1 MTAIIKISNVTQVFI
16 LAIVLWS
23 FYAVMLLDDPSVYA
37 ENNLLESTQALT
49 LALAL
54 VFFLVPVFDSVRND
68 RLIAV
73 FLSLLSLGFI
83 LRELDVEQFDLP
95 NLLILLGSGKGRN
108 LLLGTGLLLTL
119 ITALFKF
126 RYYLSLSRCFFR
138 HGAGIAT
145 LFAGLF
151 LVVGDMFEK
160 IDIPYHVLY
169 EESLELLGYA
179 VLLLAASK
187 LARREVKSDTFIR

>member
-1 MTAIIKISNVTQVFI
+1 MTAIIKISNVTQALI

-73 FLSLLSLGFI
+73 FMSLLSLGFI

-95 NLLILLGSGKGRN
+95 NILILLGSGKGRS

-119 ITALFKF
+119 ATALFKF

-151 LVVGDMFEK
+151 LVIGDMFEK

-169 EESLELLGYA
+169 EESLELVGYA
-179 VLLLAASK
+179 ILLLAASK

>member
-119 ITALFKF
+119 VTALFKF

>member
-1 MTAIIKISNVTQVFI
+1 MTAIIKISNVTQALI

-54 VFFLVPVFDSVRND
+54 VFFLVPIFDSVRND

-73 FLSLLSLGFI
+73 FMSLLSLGFI

-95 NLLILLGSGKGRN
+95 NILILLGSGKGRN

-119 ITALFKF
+119 ATALFKF

-151 LVVGDMFEK
+151 LVIGDMFEK

-169 EESLELLGYA
+169 EESLELVGYA
-179 VLLLAASK
+179 ILLLAASK

>member
-119 ITALFKF
+119 VTALFKF

-151 LVVGDMFEK
+151 LVVGDIFEK

-169 EESLELLGYA
+169 EESLELVGYA
-179 VLLLAASK
+179 ILLLAASK

>member
-119 ITALFKF
+119 VTALFKF

-151 LVVGDMFEK
+151 LVVGDIFEK

>member
-49 LALAL
+49 LALAW

-119 ITALFKF
+119 VTALFKF

-151 LVVGDMFEK
+151 LVVGDIFEK

-169 EESLELLGYA
+169 EESLELVGYA
-179 VLLLAASK
+179 ILLLAASK

>member
-1 MTAIIKISNVTQVFI
+1 M
-16 LAIVLWS
+16 
-23 FYAVMLLDDPSVYA
+23 
-37 ENNLLESTQALT
+37 ESTQALT

-119 ITALFKF
+119 VTALFKF

-151 LVVGDMFEK
+151 LVVGDIFEK

-169 EESLELLGYA
+169 EESLELVGYA
-179 VLLLAASK
+179 ILLLAASK

>member
-1 MTAIIKISNVTQVFI
+1 MTAIIKISNVTQALI

-23 FYAVMLLDDPSVYA
+23 FYAVMLLDDSTVYA
-37 ENNLLESTQALT
+37 ENNLLESTQVLT

-68 RLIAV
+68 RLIAT
-73 FLSLLSLGFI
+73 FMSLLSLGFI

-95 NLLILLGSGKGRN
+95 NILIVLGSGKGRN
-108 LLLGTGLLLTL
+108 LLLGAGLLLTFA
-119 ITALFKF
+119 TALFKF

-138 HGAGIAT
+138 HGAGITT
-145 LFAGLF
+145 LLAGLF
-151 LVVGDMFEK
+151 LVIGDMFEK

-169 EESLELLGYA
+169 EESLELIGYA
-179 VLLLAASK
+179 ILLLAASK

>member
-1 MTAIIKISNVTQVFI
+1 MTAIIKISNVTQALI

-23 FYAVMLLDDPSVYA
+23 FYAVMLLDDPSAYA

-73 FLSLLSLGFI
+73 FMSLLSLGFI

-95 NLLILLGSGKGRN
+95 NILILLGSGKGRN

-119 ITALFKF
+119 ATALFKF

-151 LVVGDMFEK
+151 LVIGDMFEK

-169 EESLELLGYA
+169 EESLELVGYA
-179 VLLLAASK
+179 ILLLAASK

>member
-1 MTAIIKISNVTQVFI
+1 MTAIIKISNVTQALI

-49 LALAL
+49 LSLAL

-73 FLSLLSLGFI
+73 FMSLLSLGFI

-95 NLLILLGSGKGRN
+95 NILILLGSGKGRN

-119 ITALFKF
+119 ATALFKF

-151 LVVGDMFEK
+151 LVIGDMFEK

-169 EESLELLGYA
+169 EESLELVGYA
-179 VLLLAASK
+179 ILLLAASK

>member
-1 MTAIIKISNVTQVFI
+1 M
-16 LAIVLWS
+16 
-23 FYAVMLLDDPSVYA
+23 
-37 ENNLLESTQALT
+37 T

-119 ITALFKF
+119 VTALFKF

-151 LVVGDMFEK
+151 LVVGDIFEK

-169 EESLELLGYA
+169 EESLELVGYA
-179 VLLLAASK
+179 ILLLAASK

>member
-1 MTAIIKISNVTQVFI
+1 MTAIIKISNVTQALI

-23 FYAVMLLDDPSVYA
+23 FYAVMLLDDPTVYA
-37 ENNLLESTQALT
+37 ENNLLESTQVLT

-68 RLIAV
+68 RLIAT
-73 FLSLLSLGFI
+73 FMSLLSLGFI

-95 NLLILLGSGKGRN
+95 NILIVLGSGKGRN
-108 LLLGTGLLLTL
+108 LLLGAGLLLTFA
-119 ITALFKF
+119 TALFKF

-138 HGAGIAT
+138 HGAGITT
-145 LFAGLF
+145 LLAGLF
-151 LVVGDMFEK
+151 LVIGDMFEK

-169 EESLELLGYA
+169 EESLELIGYA
-179 VLLLAASK
+179 ILLLAASK

>member
-37 ENNLLESTQALT
+37 ENNLLESTQAFT

-119 ITALFKF
+119 VTALFKF

-151 LVVGDMFEK
+151 LVVGDIFEK

-169 EESLELLGYA
+169 EESLELVGYA
-179 VLLLAASK
+179 ILLLAASK

>member
-1 MTAIIKISNVTQVFI
+1 MTAIIKISNVTQALI

-73 FLSLLSLGFI
+73 FMSLLSLGFI

-95 NLLILLGSGKGRN
+95 NILILLGSGKGRN

-119 ITALFKF
+119 ATALFKF

-138 HGAGIAT
+138 HGAGITT
-145 LFAGLF
+145 LLAGLF
-151 LVVGDMFEK
+151 LVIGDMFEK

-169 EESLELLGYA
+169 EESLELVGYA
-179 VLLLAASK
+179 ILLLAASK

>member
-119 ITALFKF
+119 VTALFKF
-126 RYYLSLSRCFFR
+126 
-138 HGAGIAT
+138 A
-145 LFAGLF
+145 
-151 LVVGDMFEK
+151 
-160 IDIPYHVLY
+160 
-169 EESLELLGYA
+169 
-179 VLLLAASK
+179 
-187 LARREVKSDTFIR
+187 

>member
-1 MTAIIKISNVTQVFI
+1 MTAIIKISNVTQALI

-23 FYAVMLLDDPSVYA
+23 FYAVMLLDDLSVYA

-73 FLSLLSLGFI
+73 FMSLLSLGFI

-95 NLLILLGSGKGRN
+95 NILILLGSGKGRN

-119 ITALFKF
+119 ATALFKF

-151 LVVGDMFEK
+151 LVIGDMFEK

-169 EESLELLGYA
+169 EESLELVGYA
-179 VLLLAASK
+179 ILLLAASK

>member
-108 LLLGTGLLLTL
+108 LMLGTGLLLTL
-119 ITALFKF
+119 VTALFKF

-151 LVVGDMFEK
+151 LVVGDIFEK

-169 EESLELLGYA
+169 EESLELVGYA
-179 VLLLAASK
+179 ILLLAASK

>member
-1 MTAIIKISNVTQVFI
+1 MTAIIKISNVTQALI

-73 FLSLLSLGFI
+73 FMSLLSLGFI

-95 NLLILLGSGKGRN
+95 NILILLGSGKGRN

-119 ITALFKF
+119 ATALFKF

-151 LVVGDMFEK
+151 LVIGDMFEK

-169 EESLELLGYA
+169 EESLELVGYA
-179 VLLLAASK
+179 ILLLAASK

>member
-1 MTAIIKISNVTQVFI
+1 MTAIIKISNVTQALI

-23 FYAVMLLDDPSVYA
+23 FYAVMLLDDSSVYA

-73 FLSLLSLGFI
+73 FMSLLSLGFI

-95 NLLILLGSGKGRN
+95 NILILLGSGKGRN

-119 ITALFKF
+119 ATALFKF

-151 LVVGDMFEK
+151 LVIGDMFEK

-169 EESLELLGYA
+169 EESLELVGYA
-179 VLLLAASK
+179 ILLLAASK

>member
-1 MTAIIKISNVTQVFI
+1 MTAIIKISNVTQALI

-73 FLSLLSLGFI
+73 FMSLLSLGFI

-95 NLLILLGSGKGRN
+95 HILILLGSGKGRN

-119 ITALFKF
+119 ATALFKF

-151 LVVGDMFEK
+151 LVIGDMFEK

-169 EESLELLGYA
+169 EESLELVGYA
-179 VLLLAASK
+179 ILLLAASK

>member
-1 MTAIIKISNVTQVFI
+1 MAAIIKISNVTQALI

-73 FLSLLSLGFI
+73 FMSLLSLGFI

-95 NLLILLGSGKGRN
+95 NILILLGSGKGRN

-119 ITALFKF
+119 ATALFKF

-151 LVVGDMFEK
+151 LVIGDMFEK

-169 EESLELLGYA
+169 EESLELVGYA
-179 VLLLAASK
+179 ILLLAASK

>member
-16 LAIVLWS
+16 LTIVLWS

-119 ITALFKF
+119 VTALFKF

-151 LVVGDMFEK
+151 LVVGDIFEK

-169 EESLELLGYA
+169 EESLELVGYA
-179 VLLLAASK
+179 ILLLAASK

>member
-119 ITALFKF
+119 VTALFKF

-169 EESLELLGYA
+169 EESLELVGYA
-179 VLLLAASK
+179 ILLLAASK

>member
-1 MTAIIKISNVTQVFI
+1 MTAIIKISNVTQALI

-37 ENNLLESTQALT
+37 VYNLLDSTQVLT

-73 FLSLLSLGFI
+73 FMSLLSLGFI

-95 NLLILLGSGKGRN
+95 NILILLGSGKGRN

-119 ITALFKF
+119 ATALFKF
-126 RYYLSLSRCFFR
+126 RY
-138 HGAGIAT
+138 
-145 LFAGLF
+145 
-151 LVVGDMFEK
+151 
-160 IDIPYHVLY
+160 
-169 EESLELLGYA
+169 
-179 VLLLAASK
+179 
-187 LARREVKSDTFIR
+187 

>member
-1 MTAIIKISNVTQVFI
+1 MTAIIKICNATQALI

-23 FYAVMLLDDPSVYA
+23 FYAVMLLGDPSVYA
-37 ENNLLESTQALT
+37 ENSLLESTQALT
-49 LALAL
+49 LALSL
-54 VFFLVPVFDSVRND
+54 LFFLVPVFDSSRND

-73 FLSLLSLGFI
+73 FMSLLSLGFI

-95 NLLILLGSGKGRN
+95 NILILLGSGKGRN

-119 ITALFKF
+119 ATALFKF
-126 RYYLSLSRCFFR
+126 RYYLSLARCFFR

-151 LVVGDMFEK
+151 LVIGDMFEK
-160 IDIPYHVLY
+160 IDIPYHVLF
-169 EESLELLGYA
+169 EESLELIGYA
-179 VLLLAASK
+179 ILLLAASK

>member
-73 FLSLLSLGFI
+73 FMSLLSLGFI

-95 NLLILLGSGKGRN
+95 NILILLGSGKGRN

-119 ITALFKF
+119 ATALFKF

-151 LVVGDMFEK
+151 LVIGDMFEK

-169 EESLELLGYA
+169 EESLELVGYA
-179 VLLLAASK
+179 ILLLAASK

>member
-1 MTAIIKISNVTQVFI
+1 MTAIIKISNVTQALI

-23 FYAVMLLDDPSVYA
+23 FFAVMLLDDPSVYA

-73 FLSLLSLGFI
+73 FMSLLSLGFI

-95 NLLILLGSGKGRN
+95 NILILLGSGKGRN

-119 ITALFKF
+119 ATALFKF

-151 LVVGDMFEK
+151 LVIGDMFEK

-169 EESLELLGYA
+169 EESLELVGYA
-179 VLLLAASK
+179 ILLLAASK